1 MSKTKR
7 IRRPESPPQA
17 GVERSAPRS
26 PEWLVLALAAMGM
39 LLTGYLTFLALSG
52 GTPAFCEQDSPCE
65 LIQQSRWSRILGQ
78 PLALWGFA
86 LYSLLAFNAWRLP
99 ARLLRWRRLWL
110 IAFLGLVISLY
121 LTLVGWV
128 ELDAFCG
135 WCLLSVALLAAIF
148 ARVTLQRP
156 KSAPGIGWRPW
167 LINSGVAALI
177 AVGALHLYYSD
188 MFAPRESPRLQAL
201 ASHLRQSGA
210 RFYGAYWCA
219 ACQEQKHLF
228 GSSAK
233 RLPYIEC
240 TPNGRNGLLAPACVN
255 AQVNSYPTWII
266 RGERYRQLLSL
277 EELARYSRFRWSN
290 KQSTP

>member
-1 MSKTKR
+1 MNKSR
-7 IRRPESPPQA
+7 RAGRPEAHPQDA
-17 GVERSAPRS
+17 IDKSAPHS
-26 PEWLVLALAAMGM
+26 PEWLVLAGAAIGL
-39 LLTGYLTFLALSG
+39 LLTGYLSFVALSD
-52 GTPAFCEQDSPCE
+52 TAPAFCAQGSDCDVV
-65 LIQQSRWSRILGQ
+65 QQSRWSRVLGL

-86 LYSLLAFNAWRLP
+86 LYALLAFNAWRLP
-99 ARLLRWRRLWL
+99 AKLLRWRRLWL
-110 IAFLGLVISLY
+110 IAFFGLVISLY
-121 LTLVGWV
+121 LTLVAWI
-128 ELDAFCG
+128 ELEAFCA
-135 WCLLSVALLAAIF
+135 WCLLSLALLAAIF
-148 ARVTLQRP
+148 TRVSLQRP

-167 LINSGVAALI
+167 LINSGVAAVI

-201 ASHLRQSGA
+201 ASHLQSSGA

-255 AQVNSYPTWII
+255 AQVNAYPTWII
-266 RGERYRQLLSL
+266 RGQRYRQLLSI
-277 EELARYSRFRWSN
+277 EELARHSRFRWN
-290 KQSTP
+290 EQRTP